1 MSLRVTVTKLDLSPI
16 EKKFSEAGTTKGRI
30 AVANQVL
37 MDSDRFVPRRSGAMR
52 AAARVNN
59 AGRSVNYYMVY
70 ARAHFYGTNGIV
82 VFRKYTVGGTG
93 PKWLEKAAAANMSN
107 WENIAVKAMGL

>member
-1 MSLRVTVTKLDLSPI
+1 MSLIVKLTKLDLSPI
-16 EKKFSEAGTTKGRI
+16 EKKFNESGITRARTI
-30 AVANQVL
+30 VANQVL

-59 AGRSVNYYMVY
+59 GGRSVNYYIVY

-82 VFRKYTVGGTG
+82 VFRKYTTPGTG
-93 PKWLEKAAAANMSN
+93 PMWIHKASAANMSK
-107 WENIAVKAMGL
+107 WENIVAKSLGV